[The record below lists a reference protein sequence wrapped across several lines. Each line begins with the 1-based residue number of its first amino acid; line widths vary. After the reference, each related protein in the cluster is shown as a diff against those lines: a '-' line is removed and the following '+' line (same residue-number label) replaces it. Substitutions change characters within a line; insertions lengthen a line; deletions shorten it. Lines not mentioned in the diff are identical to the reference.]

1 MTEGGD
7 GERTFKKGLL
17 MPRGGESIPR
27 RGTGTPKP
35 SEKDDL
41 GVFKE
46 QIHSVAAKL
55 EPGEGGL
62 GT

>member
-1 MTEGGD
+1 
-7 GERTFKKGLL
+7 
-17 MPRGGESIPR
+17 MPRGGESVPG

-46 QIHSVAAKL
+46 QMHNVVGKA
-55 EPGEGGL
+55 
-62 GT
+62 

>member
-1 MTEGGD
+1 MEGGD

-17 MPRGGESIPR
+17 MPRGGESVPG

-46 QIHSVAAKL
+46 QMHNVVGKA
-55 EPGEGGL
+55 
-62 GT
+62 